1 MVGSVTKRGVCSAL
15 GFGMSKAATSVGY
28 LTAMGSVVH
37 NIGFVTELWFML
49 ASETA
54 SIVLACV
61 IVAWAAKAPLSE
73 TVPQWPAWVT
83 FAAGFVLSASGVLAN
98 APAAVGAA
106 ALGALYGVS
115 SVVLS
120 CTWLEEFARQSLRE
134 APRHMV
140 IGLFIQLVA
149 VTASAVFSQM
159 ALVVSALVFL
169 AVSAACF
176 AVVNQ
181 EPAADAIGFA
191 QSESRSRVD
200 VRGFLHR
207 FGNPF
212 MCLFVLVGVV
222 GILHTSVLGSAS
234 EHIVGDV
241 SMAIPLGV
249 ATLITAVFAVVAMR
263 LPDPTAVYKACLP
276 VMLVLLSLLP
286 FVGQLLGPLA
296 GTIMIACNDV
306 CGMLF
311 LFYIVGA
318 AHRHGWRSYVLSGVY
333 LGGSNLFLCIG
344 LAIGLGLGAASADYG
359 VSLLTLLAFAA
370 MYPLGI
376 AFVVLMRRGKRRD
389 GAASGQGLSTED
401 AQADE
406 SFRTHG
412 QVGESASSHGAVLI
426 AQQSNSQAG
435 QTSGQVGE
443 SARVPERKS
452 ESTQAH
458 ERALEGAQTPEQPD
472 WPAILATFSKRYG
485 LTRRE
490 SEICSYLVR
499 GRSARHIAEELVI
512 SENTVWTHIK
522 NVYAKTATSGK
533 DSLIELFESQ
543 AREDARSRSAGL
555 AAHR

>member
-1 MVGSVTKRGVCSAL
+1 MAESITKRGVCSAL

-49 ASETA
+49 ASETV
-54 SIVLACV
+54 SIVLACA
-61 IVAWAAKAPLSE
+61 IVAWAVKASSSGM
-73 TVPQWPAWVT
+73 VPQWPAWVT
-83 FAAGFVLSASGVLAN
+83 FAAGFLLSASGVLSHV
-98 APAAVGAA
+98 PTAAGAVV
-106 ALGALYGVS
+106 LGALYGVS

-120 CTWLEEFARQSLRE
+120 CTWLEEFARQSSRE

-149 VTASAVFSQM
+149 VAASAVLSQT

-169 AVSAACF
+169 VVSAGCF
-176 AVVNQ
+176 AAVGKAHDGDGRLSGA
-181 EPAADAIGFA
+181 EARP
-191 QSESRSRVD
+191 RVD
-200 VRGFLHR
+200 AHEFLHR

-222 GILHTSVLGSAS
+222 GILHTSVLGSTS

-241 SMAIPLGV
+241 SMAVPLGV
-249 ATLITAVFAVVAMR
+249 ATLITAAFAVVAMR

-276 VMLVLLSLLP
+276 VLLVLLSLLP
-286 FVGQLLGPLA
+286 FVGQLLGSLA

-318 AHRHGWRSYVLSGVY
+318 AHRHGWRSYLLSGVY

-344 LAIGLGLGAASADYG
+344 LAIGVGLNIASVDHG

-389 GAASGQGLSTED
+389 GAASGQGPSTES
-401 AQADE
+401 AQA
-406 SFRTHG
+406 
-412 QVGESASSHGAVLI
+412 GEGASGEASASIVAQAPNLASQVPGKPSGAL
-426 AQQSNSQAG
+426 SDQA
-435 QTSGQVGE
+435 SGQIG
-443 SARVPERKS
+443 AS
-452 ESTQAH
+452 ESEQAP
-458 ERALEGAQTPEQPD
+458 AQAPEQPD

-485 LTRRE
+485 LTKRE

-543 AREDARSRSAGL
+543 AHGGNA
-555 AAHR
+555 

>member
-1 MVGSVTKRGVCSAL
+1 MVGSITKRGACSAL
-15 GFGMSKAATSVGY
+15 GFGMSKAATSIGY

-37 NIGFVTELWFML
+37 SIGFVTELWFML
-49 ASETA
+49 ASEAA
-54 SIVLACV
+54 SIVLSCI
-61 IVAWAAKAPLSE
+61 IVAWAAKAPQSA

-83 FAAGFVLSASGVLAN
+83 FAAGFALSASGALAN
-98 APAAVGAA
+98 IPAAVGAGV
-106 ALGALYGVS
+106 LGMLYGIS

-120 CTWLEEFARQSLRE
+120 CTWLEEFARQGSRE

-149 VTASAVFSQM
+149 VAASAVLSQV

-169 AVSAACF
+169 VVSALCF
-176 AVVNQ
+176 AVVNR
-181 EPAADAIGFA
+181 EHDADAIGLA
-191 QSESRSRVD
+191 RTESRSRVN
-200 VRGFLHR
+200 VRDFLHR

-241 SMAIPLGV
+241 SMAVPLGV
-249 ATLITAVFAVVAMR
+249 ATLITAAFAVVAMR

-276 VMLVLLSLLP
+276 VMLVLLSLIP
-286 FVGQLLGPLA
+286 FVGQLLGSFA
-296 GTIMIACNDV
+296 GTVMIACNDV

-333 LGGSNLFLCIG
+333 LGGSNLFLCLG

-376 AFVVLMRRGKRRD
+376 AFVVLMRRGKKR
-389 GAASGQGLSTED
+389 
-401 AQADE
+401 
-406 SFRTHG
+406 
-412 QVGESASSHGAVLI
+412 
-426 AQQSNSQAG
+426 
-435 QTSGQVGE
+435 
-443 SARVPERKS
+443 
-452 ESTQAH
+452 
-458 ERALEGAQTPEQPD
+458 EGAQIEQSHSAEPEQVSERLSNQGSAQLSSEVSERLSGQDPDQSSDQGPGQFERSSRQVPDQLSNRGAEQPD

-533 DSLIELFESQ
+533 DSLIELFERQ
-543 AREDARSRSAGL
+543 AYEDLQAKPGDL
-555 AAHR
+555 AARR

>member
-1 MVGSVTKRGVCSAL
+1 MAESITKRGVCSAL

-28 LTAMGSVVH
+28 LTAMGSVIH

-49 ASETA
+49 ASEAA
-54 SIVLACV
+54 SIVLACF
-61 IVAWAAKAPLSE
+61 IVGWAAKASSHGA
-73 TVPQWPAWVT
+73 VPQWPAWVT
-83 FAAGFVLSASGVLAN
+83 FAVGFVLSASGVLAGVPT
-98 APAAVGAA
+98 AIGAG

-115 SVVLS
+115 SVLLS
-120 CTWLEEFARQSLRE
+120 CTWLEEFARQSSRE

-140 IGLFIQLVA
+140 IGLFIQLIA
-149 VTASAVFSQM
+149 VTASAVLSQA
-159 ALVVSALVFL
+159 ALVVSALAFL
-169 AVSAACF
+169 AVSAFCY
-176 AVVNQ
+176 VTVEKEHNL
-181 EPAADAIGFA
+181 DASGFA
-191 QSESRSRVD
+191 NVKTQSRVN
-200 VRGFLHR
+200 VRDFLHR

-222 GILHTSVLGSAS
+222 GILHTSVLGSTS

-241 SMAIPLGV
+241 SMAVPLGV
-249 ATLITAVFAVVAMR
+249 ATLITAAFAVVAMR

-286 FVGQLLGPLA
+286 FVGQLLGSLA

-344 LAIGLGLGAASADYG
+344 LAIGLGLNAASVDYG

-376 AFVVLMRRGKRRD
+376 AFVLLMRRGKRRD
-389 GAASGQGLSTED
+389 GAASGQRPLAEA
-401 AQADE
+401 AQAGEGASDE
-406 SFRTHG
+406 AFASIVTQAPNLES
-412 QVGESASSHGAVLI
+412 QVPGNPSGVL
-426 AQQSNSQAG
+426 SSQA
-435 QTSGQVGE
+435 SGQVGAFE
-443 SARVPERKS
+443 PERAP
-452 ESTQAH
+452 TQA
-458 ERALEGAQTPEQPD
+458 PEQPD
-472 WPAILATFSKRYG
+472 WPAVLATFSKRYG
-485 LTRRE
+485 LTKRE

-543 AREDARSRSAGL
+543 AHEDARSRPGGL
-555 AAHR
+555 TKHR

>member
-73 TVPQWPAWVT
+73 TMPQWPAWVT

-120 CTWLEEFARQSLRE
+120 CTWLEEFARQSSRE

-149 VTASAVFSQM
+149 VAASAVFSQM

-176 AVVNQ
+176 AVVNK

-222 GILHTSVLGSAS
+222 GILHTSVLGSTS

-241 SMAIPLGV
+241 SMAVPLGV

-286 FVGQLLGPLA
+286 FVGQLLGSLA

-344 LAIGLGLGAASADYG
+344 LAIGLGLNAASVDYG

-376 AFVVLMRRGKRRD
+376 AFVLIMRRGKRRD
-389 GAASGQGLSTED
+389 GAASGQ
-401 AQADE
+401 A
-406 SFRTHG
+406 
-412 QVGESASSHGAVLI
+412 
-426 AQQSNSQAG
+426 
-435 QTSGQVGE
+435 SGQVPKQ
-443 SARVPERKS
+443 VPV
-452 ESTQAH
+452 QAS
-458 ERALEGAQTPEQPD
+458 EQPD
-472 WPAILATFSKRYG
+472 WPAVLATFSKRYS

-543 AREDARSRSAGL
+543 AHEDARSRPGGL
-555 AAHR
+555 TKHC

>member
-1 MVGSVTKRGVCSAL
+1 MVGSITKRGACSAL
-15 GFGMSKAATSVGY
+15 GFGMSKAATSIGY

-49 ASETA
+49 ASEA
-54 SIVLACV
+54 VSIVLACI
-61 IVAWAAKAPLSE
+61 IVAWAAKAPQSAA
-73 TVPQWPAWVT
+73 VPQWPAWVT
-83 FAAGFVLSASGVLAN
+83 FAAGFALSASGALAN
-98 APAAVGAA
+98 IPAAVGAGV
-106 ALGALYGVS
+106 LGALYGIS
-115 SVVLS
+115 SVMFS
-120 CTWLEEFARQSLRE
+120 CTWLEEFARQSSRE

-140 IGLFIQLVA
+140 IGLFIQLIAVA
-149 VTASAVFSQM
+149 ASAVLSQV
-159 ALVVSALVFL
+159 ALVVSALGFL
-169 AVSAACF
+169 VVSALCF
-176 AVVNQ
+176 AVVNR
-181 EPAADAIGFA
+181 EHDADAIGLA
-191 QSESRSRVD
+191 RTESRSRVN
-200 VRGFLHR
+200 VRDFLHR

-241 SMAIPLGV
+241 SMAVPLGV
-249 ATLITAVFAVVAMR
+249 ATLITAAFAVVAMR

-276 VMLVLLSLLP
+276 VMLVLLSLIP
-286 FVGQLLGPLA
+286 FVGQLLGSFA
-296 GTIMIACNDV
+296 GTVMIACNDV

-333 LGGSNLFLCIG
+333 LGGSNLFLCLG

-376 AFVVLMRRGKRRD
+376 AFVVLMRRGKKR
-389 GAASGQGLSTED
+389 
-401 AQADE
+401 
-406 SFRTHG
+406 
-412 QVGESASSHGAVLI
+412 
-426 AQQSNSQAG
+426 
-435 QTSGQVGE
+435 
-443 SARVPERKS
+443 
-452 ESTQAH
+452 
-458 ERALEGAQTPEQPD
+458 EGAQIEQSHSAESEQVSERLSNQGSAQLSSEVSERLSGQDPDQSSDQGPGQYERAPGQVPDQLSDRGAEQPD

-533 DSLIELFESQ
+533 DSLIELFERQ
-543 AREDARSRSAGL
+543 AYEDLQAKPGDL
-555 AAHR
+555 AARR